1 MVTPRARSIST
12 FSRVAAWLH
21 IFTFMAG
28 ATTTGAV
35 DARYKVVRKSSAIPR
50 ANFAMMSAVAGAT
63 SNKSVRC
70 ATAMCSMALSRLA
83 PPPEESPKRSVIT
96 FCPLSDANVSG
107 VTNSRAPRVI
117 TTSTVNPSCCRRRTS
132 SAALYAATPP
142 VTPSVIRIRA
152 FRGSLLPPLVAVL
165 VRIDRIRLHEF
176 VLDQAVLQLVARDS
190 RGLQCPWILDQRRR
204 TRHNLPR
211 APCRKHYISKLALR
225 SFRQHSHF
233 SLSPQTMPE
242 VFPHGPCAAH
252 SCSAA
257 RLQSPAP
264 HLPRAPRLHSQHNNR
279 SICRT
284 SQSRPAP
291 WPAAAQSLHRD
302 PDRACAAFVP
312 ALLATAAK

>member
-1 MVTPRARSIST
+1 M
-12 FSRVAAWLH
+12 
-21 IFTFMAG
+21 
-28 ATTTGAV
+28 
-35 DARYKVVRKSSAIPR
+35 PR
-50 ANFAMMSAVAGAT
+50 ANFARISAVAGAT
-63 SNKSVRC
+63 RSKSVRW
-70 ATAMCSMALSRLA
+70 ATAICSMALSRLA
-83 PPPEESPKRSVIT
+83 SPPDSAKRSVIT
-96 FCPLSDANVSG
+96 FCPVRAAKVSG
-107 VTNSRAPRVI
+107 VMNSRAPRVI

-252 SCSAA
+252 SCSAG

-302 PDRACAAFVP
+302 PDRGCAAFVP